1 MDPVRFIHLIIP
13 FTMRPLLITVALC
26 LMGTVHAQLVR
37 QAATTLNL
45 PESLPIAT
53 GFTTQNALG
62 SLTFSA
68 PIDVA
73 SPPGVTNRLFV
84 VERGAGIQLVN
95 LDTMTKSTFL
105 TLTAY
110 TNSECGLLSL
120 AFHPNYNQNGYFY
133 VFYSLRISNLTYQ
146 RVARFQATGT
156 AGNYNASTTADAA
169 TLAPIITQR
178 DQQDNHNGGDLAFG
192 PDGYLYISTGDEGA
206 QSDGSDNARR
216 IAKDFLGHIL
226 RIDVDAKP
234 GSLAPNPH
242 DESSTT
248 TVGDS
253 AITAG
258 SYRIPPDNPFVAM
271 AQGTGN
277 ATYNGY
283 TFPKSAI
290 RTEIYSACYRN
301 PWRMSFDP
309 LTGRLFVADVGQGRY
324 EEINLVTSGFNAGW
338 SWREGKNA
346 HTPAAA
352 PTLPP
357 AGWTSQ
363 DPIYEYDHTNDGQG
377 SDAVIH
383 GTSITGGVVYRGDRL
398 PELFGKYLF
407 CDYNTGFIVALTE
420 GSNGTWTGARIATD
434 NQISGWGYDPRNQD
448 ALLCDLSAG
457 QVKRLARSGTSGTA
471 PPLLLSQTG
480 VFSDLA
486 TLTPQ
491 AGLVPYAPNVPFW
504 SDHAIKSRWFAIK
517 NLTDTF
523 GFSQNGNWTFPTGMT
538 WIKHFDIN
546 TTRGNPAT
554 RRKLETRII
563 VKTATEI
570 YGLTYKWRADQSDAD
585 LVPEQGLTELI
596 PASSPAQTWRY
607 PSRTE
612 CRVCHTDGGGLA
624 LSFNTPQLNRTHPY
638 GTQTPHQ
645 IEAMM
650 AAGYITPGTA
660 PTAVATLPKYA
671 AADDATSSLEWR
683 VRSYL
688 AVNCA
693 QCHQPGGAAV
703 GNWDARATTPTDA
716 AQLINGLLVNDGGD
730 PLHRWCIPGDTSR
743 SMILKRL
750 SGIGANRMPPLGTT
764 ERDLAAE
771 QLLTEWINA
780 ALPTRQSFS
789 QWQLTHFPSTSA
801 PDAQGTAN
809 PDGDGQ
815 NNQLEYLLGTHPL
828 TYNTPYQ
835 PTTNT
840 AGNAFSLSFTHP
852 ANRSVLI
859 ETSTNLQ
866 QWSLWNV
873 PGNAPFY
880 PASSTQRVIQGVR
893 TSTNQYFRLRIAAP

>member
-1 MDPVRFIHLIIP
+1 
-13 FTMRPLLITVALC
+13 MRALLITTAIFVFGIC
-26 LMGTVHAQLVR
+26 HGQLVR
-37 QAATTLNL
+37 QAANTLNL
-45 PESLPIAT
+45 PAALPVTT
-53 GFTTQNALG
+53 GFTTENALG
-62 SLTFSA
+62 TLTFAS

-84 VERGAGIQLVN
+84 LERGLGIQIVN
-95 LDTMTKSTFL
+95 LDTMTKSQFMP
-105 TLTAY
+105 LTAY
-110 TNSECGLLSL
+110 TNSECGLLSM

-133 VFYSLRISNLTYQ
+133 LFYSLRISNLTYQ

-156 AGNYNASTTADAA
+156 AGNYNAATSALASTI
-169 TLAPIITQR
+169 APIITQR
-178 DQQDNHNGGDLAFG
+178 DEQDNHNGGDMAFG

-206 QSDGSDNARR
+206 QRDGSDNARR

-234 GSLAPNPH
+234 GSLAPNLH

-309 LTGRLFVADVGQGRY
+309 LTGRLFVADVGQDRY

-346 HTPAAA
+346 HTPAVA

-398 PELFGKYLF
+398 PELFGRYLF

-420 GSNGTWTGARIATD
+420 GSNGSWTGARIATD
-434 NQISGWGYDPRNQD
+434 NNISGWGYDPRNQD
-448 ALLCDLSAG
+448 ALLCDLTAG
-457 QVKRLARSGTSGTA
+457 QVKRLARSGSSGTS

-480 VFSDLA
+480 VFSHLA

-491 AGLVPYAPNVPFW
+491 AGVVPYAPNLSFW
-504 SDHAIKSRWFAIK
+504 SDHAIKTRWFAIK
-517 NLTDTF
+517 NLTDTI

-538 WIKHFDIN
+538 WIKHFDID

-624 LSFNTPQLNRTHPY
+624 LSFNTPQLNRMHPY

-650 AAGYITPGTA
+650 AAGYITPGTE

-671 AADDATSSLEWR
+671 AADDTTSSLEWR

-688 AVNCA
+688 SVNCA

-703 GNWDARATTPTDA
+703 GNWDARATTPTDS

-750 SGIGANRMPPLGTT
+750 SGIGANRMPPLGTN

-780 ALPTRQSFS
+780 ALPARQSFS
-789 QWQLTHFPSTSA
+789 QWQLTHFPSTST
-801 PDAQGTAN
+801 PEAQGTAN

-815 NNQLEYLLGTHPL
+815 NNHLEYLLGTNPQS
-828 TYNTPYQ
+828 YNAPYQ

-840 AGNAFSLSFTHP
+840 DGNVFSLSFTHP

-873 PGNAPFY
+873 SGNAPFY